1 MEYLKSGGLSLMDK
15 LNILT
20 DSAKYDVACTSSGS
34 ERKGSG
40 RGMGNTIAGG
50 DLSQFCRR
58 RKVYFASENTI
69 YKLLCIRL

>member
-1 MEYLKSGGLSLMDK
+1 MEYLKSDGLSLMDK

-50 DLSQFCRR
+50 ICHS
-58 RKVYFASENTI
+58 FAGDGRCIS
-69 YKLLCIRL
+69 LLKILFTNYCK

>member
-50 DLSQFCRR
+50 FVTVLQETEGVFR
-58 RKVYFASENTI
+58 F
-69 YKLLCIRL
+69 